1 MHSLLQINVTVDIDG
16 RVIVIS
22 DIILVITIDHLV
34 DVFVNSNGMRELA
47 IVEVNIISD
56 LFLPLLI
63 PIFSIL
69 DALV

>member
-1 MHSLLQINVTVDIDG
+1 MHSLLQINITVDIDG